1 MNNREKIEKLLK
13 LQKSYGDKFSNYL
26 IEEEDENSRDEKRAY
41 RKGYIE
47 GCLNTF
53 LDIFDII
60 PFNTMDYPED
70 IINDIYYEIT
80 RYLKDSNF
88 CSFIKEE
95 GTKEENEFLK
105 TFIFIPLI

>member
-60 PFNTMDYPED
+60 PFS
-70 IINDIYYEIT
+70 IIFS
-80 RYLKDSNF
+80 LS
-88 CSFIKEE
+88 
-95 GTKEENEFLK
+95 
-105 TFIFIPLI
+105 LILIMIQGVVFAFVCRKILTLRLCLLYFFR